1 MRLGAVAW
9 PHLDGGTP
17 PTLLVP
23 LGATEQ
29 HGPHLP
35 LETDTVI
42 VAALA
47 DAVAARREDVI
58 AAPALPFGASDEHA
72 GFPGT
77 LSLGQEALEAAVV
90 ALARS
95 AEGFAAVILL
105 SWHGGNAE
113 PLARA
118 VAALR
123 AEGRPV
129 AAWQPSHQ
137 GGDAHAGRLET
148 SLMLAIA
155 PGLVGA
161 ERPVGVTRSLAT
173 LMPTLREHGIRAAS
187 PNGVLGDA
195 RGASAEEG
203 RALLGDLVAD
213 LAAFVDTA
221 IPAPAPA

>member
-1 MRLGAVAW
+1 VRLGAVAW
-9 PHLDGGTP
+9 PQLDGGAP
-17 PTLLVP
+17 PIVVIP

-42 VAALA
+42 AAALA
-47 DAVAARREDVI
+47 EAVAARRADVI

-95 AEGFAAVILL
+95 AEGFAGVILL

-118 VAALR
+118 LGDCAQRGVRSPAGSRRTRAA
-123 AEGRPV
+123 
-129 AAWQPSHQ
+129 
-137 GGDAHAGRLET
+137 
-148 SLMLAIA
+148 
-155 PGLVGA
+155 
-161 ERPVGVTRSLAT
+161 TRT
-173 LMPTLREHGIRAAS
+173 RAAS
-187 PNGVLGDA
+187 RP
-195 RGASAEEG
+195 R
-203 RALLGDLVAD
+203 
-213 LAAFVDTA
+213 
-221 IPAPAPA
+221 

>member
-1 MRLGAVAW
+1 VRLGAVAW

-47 DAVAARREDVI
+47 DAIAARRTDAIV
-58 AAPALPFGASDEHA
+58 APALPFGASDEHA

-77 LSLGQEALEAAVV
+77 LSLGQEALEAAVL

-118 VAALR
+118 VAAMR

-129 AAWQPSHQ
+129 AAWQPPDK
-137 GGDAHAGRLET
+137 GGDAHAGRRET

-155 PGLVGA
+155 PELVGA
-161 ERPVGVTRSLAT
+161 ERPVGVTRPLAT
-173 LMPTLREHGIRAAS
+173 LMPTLREHGVRAAS

-195 RGASAEEG
+195 RGASADEG
-203 RALLGDLVAD
+203 RALLDGLVAD
-213 LAAFVDTA
+213 LEAFVDTA
-221 IPAPAPA
+221 MPAPA